1 MIIFKIHI
9 LYWVMAFVC
18 AFSGLFKNFLYF
30 TLLIVIHELGHFLA
44 AKMFKWKV
52 DKIIILPF
60 GGITIFNDFLSKSLF
75 EEFIIL
81 LLGPLFQIIF
91 YTIYIKIFGFN
102 EILRNYHYSLLIFN
116 MLPIFPL
123 DGFKLLNIIIN
134 KFFSFKKSHLI
145 AIITSIITLIIF
157 IYILIFYKFG
167 FIMFLAT
174 IFLLYKNIEE
184 FLNHDFIFNKFLL
197 ERYIYNINL
206 KKVKIIKS
214 NKLEKMKREYKH
226 IFYYNKKYETEKNI
240 LKKKFDIKS
249 KPC

>member
-52 DKIIILPF
+52 
-60 GGITIFNDFLSKSLF
+60 NDFLSKSLL

-91 YTIYIKIFGFN
+91 YSIYIKIFGFN

-123 DGFKLLNIIIN
+123 DGFKLLNIVIN